1 MPAHHPPCGREID
14 AQYQQLSADLQAEED
29 AALAEKQEL
38 EVPPPLVQKELRT
51 KSKRR
56 ISPPRCGAFCFSA
69 IATSAGISFAK
80 PVSLL
85 AAILDNQRV
94 LGLIAASNCSNICGW
109 IFPSK
114 KNTFLPCFGTGL
126 AQTHK
131 QTQGCVLAQVSF
143 PLKNICA
150 ERRKGM
156 FSKELIPKSVPP
168 PLEMKRERPI

>member
-56 ISPPRCGAFCFSA
+56 ISPPCCGAFCFSA

-114 KNTFLPCFGTGL
+114 KNTFLP
-126 AQTHK
+126 
-131 QTQGCVLAQVSF
+131 VLAQGWHKHTNKHRVVFWHRFLF
-143 PLKNICA
+143 PLKIFA
-150 ERRKGM
+150 QSVERGCSPRN
-156 FSKELIPKSVPP
+156 
-168 PLEMKRERPI
+168 